1 MSLLQDYSFEEY
13 TRKDLSLIYEDIVL
27 KRKEGTILLFQD
39 YLKCISR
46 YYYKIIQIR
55 THNLEFS
62 KIREYEEYM
71 LFTTITGKDIE
82 YPLNFNNDN
91 YKLMF

>member
-13 TRKDLSLIYEDIVL
+13 TRKNLSLIYEDIVL
-27 KRKEGTILLFQD
+27 KRKEVSSFLFQD

-46 YYYKIIQIR
+46 YKIIQIR

-71 LFTTITGKDIE
+71 LFRTITGKDIE
-82 YPLNFNNDN
+82 YPLNFNNDK